1 MLYMFKYKEN
11 FIRFEI
17 SRSYVYL
24 TLVIEWFYCHTL
36 IY

>member
-1 MLYMFKYKEN
+1 MFKYKEN

-24 TLVIEWFYCHTL
+24 TLVIE
-36 IY
+36 